1 MRRMHSGCVWLARG
15 DQSAR
20 WCEFCSR
27 RQERCVRRLSVHP
40 CLDLNGCRCG
50 SRRRGPS
57 TNRILRLEWSAPLLH
72 FILHVRDAMQESEPM
87 PRDSRD
93 LGSGSSQVVSFGPL
107 GILGRNGWFCREDDV
122 ERWNSV
128 AGWRGLRDPAVQ
140 RYFNSTLLA
149 FTMEWGDQQRVVSNL
164 GLAYNVAYLGTEG
177 ALNLIRA
184 RLADSLPVLFY
195 LWSPHPFNAQFNIS
209 RVQLPAYRQVL
220 YEQGLS
226 DFPIDVL
233 EKVASRQLAVVAPV
247 VAEFY
252 SNFQIDNSAQ
262 ESMLAMTDAGSV
274 MQAACSWMRREES
287 STVWPAWLPAKKLT
301 CSAGNY
307 AADNTSCV
315 PCPPGSGSAGGAGAT
330 CVQCSAGVSP
340 LLTLVALSLETST

>member
-1 MRRMHSGCVWLARG
+1 
-15 DQSAR
+15 
-20 WCEFCSR
+20 
-27 RQERCVRRLSVHP
+27 
-40 CLDLNGCRCG
+40 
-50 SRRRGPS
+50 
-57 TNRILRLEWSAPLLH
+57 
-72 FILHVRDAMQESEPM
+72 M
-87 PRDSRD
+87 PRD
-93 LGSGSSQVVSFGPL
+93 LGSGSPQVVSFGPL
-107 GILGRNGWFCREDDV
+107 GILGRNGWFCREADV
-122 ERWNSV
+122 ERWNAI
-128 AGWRGLRDPAVQ
+128 AGWRGLKDPEVQ

-149 FTMEWGDQQRVVSNL
+149 FTRDWGDQQRIMSNL
-164 GLAYNVAYLGTEG
+164 GLAYNVAYLGAEG
-177 ALNLIRA
+177 APDAIRA
-184 RLADSLPVLFY
+184 RLAASLPVLFY
-195 LWSPHPFNAQFNIS
+195 LWSPHPFNAQYSIS
-209 RVQLPAYRQVL
+209 RIQLPLYRQVL

-287 STVWPAWLPAKKLT
+287 SAVWPAWLPAKKLT